1 MTETQK
7 PASWWQ
13 TLPGILTG
21 LAAFITAISGLI
33 ALLYQNGFLDKKTEQ
48 AIPNVTATASTG
60 NSATP
65 SNVSPPIVASNTD
78 AADQTAPTK
87 TSSQNRKPW
96 SDMEAV
102 VLTQDGTQTRVR
114 ADSFS
119 NCISVDHE
127 LTLAA
132 GQSVPFERMSGFEV
146 IHADDHTVSNAKA
159 KINITLLNGS
169 SVSGTV
175 EANCDLFGNNDLGR
189 FTTYFDQIRSV
200 HFE

>member
-48 AIPNVTATASTG
+48 ATPNVTATASSSG
-60 NSATP
+60 NTTP
-65 SNVSPPIVASNTD
+65 SNVSPPDVASNIGV
-78 AADQTAPTK
+78 ADQTTSTK
-87 TSSQNRKPW
+87 ASPQNQKPW

-119 NCISVDHE
+119 NCISVNHE

-132 GQSVPFERMSGFEV
+132 GQSVPFERMSGLEV
-146 IHADDHTVSNAKA
+146 VNADNHTVSNAKA
-159 KINITLLNGS
+159 KIKITLLNGS

-189 FTTYFDQIRSV
+189 FTTYFDQVRSV